1 MQFGVFEVD
10 LQASELR
17 KSGLRI
23 KLQDQPFQI
32 LALLLEHPGQ
42 VVTREQLRQRLWP
55 ADTFVDFEHSLNS
68 AVKKLRLALGDDSD
82 NPRFGE
88 TLPRRG
94 YRLIVPLRGAGLP
107 SDRVAEQIPLVALKS
122 RGRSKH
128 YWLLIF
134 GGVIVTVAALAGLK
148 TA

>member
-1 MQFGVFEVD
+1 MPEPTQNARVMQFGVFEVD

-55 ADTFVDFEHSLNS
+55 ADV
-68 AVKKLRLALGDDSD
+68 
-82 NPRFGE
+82 
-88 TLPRRG
+88 
-94 YRLIVPLRGAGLP
+94 
-107 SDRVAEQIPLVALKS
+107 LK
-122 RGRSKH
+122 
-128 YWLLIF
+128 
-134 GGVIVTVAALAGLK
+134 VT
-148 TA
+148 